1 MKAILNNSVKG
12 ISSAANAGDPGILKR
27 ITLNNIDEDE
37 SGLSFLRIPGKQS
50 ELIIISSY
58 SYGES
63 RKDS

>member
-1 MKAILNNSVKG
+1 MQMPEIQEF
-12 ISSAANAGDPGILKR
+12 LKR
-27 ITLNNIDEDE
+27 ITLNNIGEDE